1 MNPLKCPTCGAE
13 PSAIR
18 AIYYCPD
25 GHQWEEHVD
34 RADTP
39 PAPKLE
45 EPGKKLWPFG
55 RHKGT
60 PIEEL
65 ETDYIHWVLNNL
77 ERLNEDL
84 RVELKNQ
91 LALREGEGVSRPKKT
106 KGPRI
111 EGKKFYIK

>member
-18 AIYYCPD
+18 AIYYCLD

-65 ETDYIHWVLNNL
+65 YPLGSEQSREI
-77 ERLNEDL
+77 ER
-84 RVELKNQ
+84 
-91 LALREGEGVSRPKKT
+91 GPSRRAQESIGST
-106 KGPRI
+106 RRRRSV
-111 EGKKFYIK
+111 